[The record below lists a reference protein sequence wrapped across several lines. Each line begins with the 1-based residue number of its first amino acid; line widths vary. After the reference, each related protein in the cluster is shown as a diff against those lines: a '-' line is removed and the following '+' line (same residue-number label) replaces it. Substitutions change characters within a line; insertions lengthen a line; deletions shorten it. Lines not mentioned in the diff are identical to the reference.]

1 MTTHA
6 MQASADAPHA
16 ESTDRE
22 SGLSKPESASAKP
35 GIPAFSFPFSP
46 SAYAADK
53 KNDQPWHQK
62 GNKSNHDQRPGLPPK
77 GSSKSMGKR

>member
-1 MTTHA
+1 MTSHA
-6 MQASADAPHA
+6 MPVSVPDA
-16 ESTDRE
+16 ESTECE
-22 SGLSKPESASAKP
+22 SGLNTPDSASAPSKP

-46 SAYAADK
+46 GLYAAEK